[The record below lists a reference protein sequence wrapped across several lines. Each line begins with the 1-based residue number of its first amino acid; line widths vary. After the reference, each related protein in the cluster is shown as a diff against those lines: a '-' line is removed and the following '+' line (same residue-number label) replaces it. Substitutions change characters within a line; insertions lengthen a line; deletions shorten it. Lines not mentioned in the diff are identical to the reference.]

1 MTSISI
7 ARAKS
12 HFDELVGR
20 AAAGERIVIRRRD
33 RAVAALISIAEL
45 EQLEQRSRIARQS
58 ARALGQRA
66 ELLEQI
72 EVGKLHPAM
81 AAFGLWRDE
90 PQLDNLTEQIYANRK
105 NQGTRAEVKW

>member
-1 MTSISI
+1 MTNISI

-20 AAAGERIVIRRRD
+20 VAAGERIVIRQRN
-33 RAVAALISIAEL
+33 RAVAVLISATELERL
-45 EQLEQRSRIARQS
+45 EQLSRTVRQS

-66 ELLEQI
+66 ELLDQI
-72 EVGKLHPAM
+72 ERGKLHPAM

-90 PQLDNLTEQIYANRK
+90 SEPGNLTEQIYANRK
-105 NQGTRAEVKW
+105 NQAARAEVKW